1 MELQT
6 KENSIQELKNENV
19 EKEERILTKKDVTK
33 SWWLWWLSVEVAN
46 SFERLQALACCI
58 SMIPILRKLYK
69 NEDDFRAGLKRH
81 LQFFNTESTWGAI
94 TLGVAVAMEEQK
106 AMGKQIPDEA
116 INSVKTGLMGPF
128 AGIGDTINWATFLPI
143 LLGFFIPVAESG
155 NWIAGIAP
163 LFIFAGVTCF
173 VGYNTYHFGY
183 NLGAKSATKLLNSGW
198 LNKMITAAG
207 VLGMFMMGGLAAG
220 FVSVSTPLVIDTGSA
235 TILATGQTTLVVYP
249 GVTEVANSAVSLPL
263 PRTLR
268 MHYTIGGTTPSF
280 TFATYFNWIN

>member
-128 AGIGDTINWATFLPI
+128 AG
-143 LLGFFIPVAESG
+143 
-155 NWIAGIAP
+155 
-163 LFIFAGVTCF
+163 VTCF

-235 TILATGQTTLVVYP
+235 VFNLQTDVFDSIVPGLLPFLTVAGVYVMLDKIKRNYTLAVFIIL
-249 GVTEVANSAVSLPL
+249 AVSLIL
-263 PRTLR
+263 
-268 MHYTIGGTTPSF
+268 GGLG
-280 TFATYFNWIN
+280 IIV